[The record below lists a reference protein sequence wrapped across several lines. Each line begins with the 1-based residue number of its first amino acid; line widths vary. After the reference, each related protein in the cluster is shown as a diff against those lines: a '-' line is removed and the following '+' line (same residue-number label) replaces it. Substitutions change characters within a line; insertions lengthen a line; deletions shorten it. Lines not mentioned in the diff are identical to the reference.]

1 VTVQSSNQPD
11 YHQTVISLIDD
22 SSSNDDDPTAN
33 IQGTAK
39 QQRGKI
45 KNSCARMVGNLKQF
59 KLQLITWSTPQ

>member
-11 YHQTVISLIDD
+11 YHQTVISFMHD

-33 IQGTAK
+33 THDKAK

-45 KNSCARMVGNLKQF
+45 KRSCARMVGNLKQF
-59 KLQLITWSTPQ
+59 KLQLTAWSTPQ